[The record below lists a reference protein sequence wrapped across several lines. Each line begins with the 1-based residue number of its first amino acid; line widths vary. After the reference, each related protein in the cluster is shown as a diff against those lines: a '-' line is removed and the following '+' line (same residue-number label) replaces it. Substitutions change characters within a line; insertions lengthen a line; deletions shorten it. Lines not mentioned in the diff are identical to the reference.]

1 MESFS
6 NHFLISMPHMKDPI
20 FNKSLIYMCENNSE
34 GSLGIIINKPM
45 QPENASEILQ
55 KTGLEKITPS
65 LEIYFG
71 GPVNVEM
78 GLILHDASY
87 EIEGT
92 LLVSENLALT
102 SNKRIVSDLQK
113 GSGPTQFRF
122 SLGYAGWDEGQLEK
136 EIENGDWLLLPADEE
151 IVFSIP
157 DAQKWQKA
165 VDKFG
170 FDINNLGGSTGFA

>member
-1 MESFS
+1 
-6 NHFLISMPHMKDPI
+6 
-20 FNKSLIYMCENNSE
+20 MCENNVE

-45 QPENASEILQ
+45 QPENVSEILQ

-71 GPVNVEM
+71 GPVNIEM

-92 LLVSENLALT
+92 LIVSENLALT

-122 SLGYAGWDEGQLEK
+122 SLGYAGWDKGQLEK

-165 VDKFG
+165 VDKLG

>member
-1 MESFS
+1 M
-6 NHFLISMPHMKDPI
+6 
-20 FNKSLIYMCENNSE
+20 
-34 GSLGIIINKPM
+34 
-45 QPENASEILQ
+45 
-55 KTGLEKITPS
+55 
-65 LEIYFG
+65 
-71 GPVNVEM
+71 
-78 GLILHDASY
+78 
-87 EIEGT
+87 
-92 LLVSENLALT
+92 
-102 SNKRIVSDLQK
+102 QK